1 MELSFNLNGKVFSGE
16 ENVIHPDSRAFR
28 YGEGL
33 FETIR
38 LHNNDLPLWN
48 EHWSRLIHSLPQLY
62 FTVPVHF
69 TKEMLKKEVLSL
81 SAKNKCRDAAR
92 VRIKVFKG
100 EGGLWESPTTPFNYL
115 VQCWPLEKKEFSMNE
130 NGLDIGLFDDGWK
143 SCDAF
148 SNLKSNN
155 YLLYA
160 MAAQHAK
167 QQKWNEALILNQHKR
182 ICDATIANV
191 FFTKDEIVHTPHL
204 KEGCV
209 AGVMRSYLLQ
219 ELQKSGIKTEEG
231 DYTVTDI
238 LHADEVFLSN
248 AMYGVRWVKSFGNKT
263 YTCQQTARIFQQHIS
278 PLFK

>member
-1 MELSFNLNGKVFSGE
+1 
-16 ENVIHPDSRAFR
+16 
-28 YGEGL
+28 
-33 FETIR
+33 
-38 LHNNDLPLWN
+38 
-48 EHWSRLIHSLPQLY
+48 
-62 FTVPVHF
+62 
-69 TKEMLKKEVLSL
+69 
-81 SAKNKCRDAAR
+81 
-92 VRIKVFKG
+92 
-100 EGGLWESPTTPFNYL
+100 
-115 VQCWPLEKKEFSMNE
+115 MNE